1 LDFIPFFRIAIALL
15 YAFMLGEAG
24 LNKLLSGP
32 MPDWFAEPFRKTW
45 LGKLPI
51 APMYWMIALSEVAI
65 AGVAVASVVMGEPW
79 GEPTL
84 LSAVCLGASVLF
96 TGLCFG
102 QRVIGDYAG
111 AASAFV
117 YSALSILLFGA
128 LQLIGA

>member
-1 LDFIPFFRIAIALL
+1 MAA
-15 YAFMLGEAG
+15 
-24 LNKLLSGP
+24 
-32 MPDWFAEPFRKTW
+32 
-45 LGKLPI
+45 
-51 APMYWMIALSEVAI
+51 
-65 AGVAVASVVMGEPW
+65 ASVVMGEPW

-117 YSALSILLFGA
+117 YSALSVLLFGA
-128 LQLIGA
+128 LQLVGA

>member
-1 LDFIPFFRIAIALL
+1 MDFTPFFRLAIAAL

-32 MPDWFAEPFRKTW
+32 MPDWFAEPFRKSW

-51 APMYWMIALSEVAI
+51 TPMYWLIALSEVAI
-65 AGVAVASVVMGEPW
+65 AAVAVAAVVMGELT

-84 LSAVCLGASVLF
+84 LSAVCLGASLLF

-117 YSALSILLFGA
+117 YSALSILLFVA
-128 LQLIGA
+128 LQLVGA